1 MMNWLSRMA
10 ITLTR
15 ASALIVNN
23 MMVVIPLR
31 LSAMNVVIMFALNA
45 FMNAMV
51 VIIISAVNVN
61 AIVIGAR
68 KVIVVIAPVILALQ
82 AMTANRI

>member
-1 MMNWLSRMA
+1 MA
-10 ITLTR
+10 ITLAR
-15 ASALIVNN
+15 VSALIVN
-23 MMVVIPLR
+23 MMTVTPLLTR
-31 LSAMNVVIMFALNA
+31 AMNVVIMFALNA

>member
-1 MMNWLSRMA
+1 MA
-10 ITLTR
+10 SILAR
-15 ASALIVNN
+15 ASALIVN

-31 LSAMNVVIMFALNA
+31 LSAMNVAIMFALNA

-61 AIVIGAR
+61 AIVIGVR

>member
-1 MMNWLSRMA
+1 
-10 ITLTR
+10 
-15 ASALIVNN
+15 

-31 LSAMNVVIMFALNA
+31 LSAMNVVIMFALSV

-61 AIVIGAR
+61 AIVTGAR
-68 KVIVVIAPVILALQ
+68 KAIVVIAPVILALQ
-82 AMTANRI
+82 AMIVNRI

>member
-1 MMNWLSRMA
+1 MA
-10 ITLTR
+10 ITLAR
-15 ASALIVNN
+15 VSALIVN
-23 MMVVIPLR
+23 MMAVTPLLTR
-31 LSAMNVVIMFALNA
+31 AMNVVIMFALNA

>member
-1 MMNWLSRMA
+1 MMNWLSRIA
-10 ITLTR
+10 ITLVR
-15 ASALIVNN
+15 ASALIVN
-23 MMVVIPLR
+23 MTAVIPLR
-31 LSAMNVVIMFALNA
+31 LSVMNVVIMFALSV

-61 AIVIGAR
+61 AIAIGAR

-82 AMTANRI
+82 AMMANRI

>member
-1 MMNWLSRMA
+1 MMNWLSRIA
-10 ITLTR
+10 ITLAR
-15 ASALIVNN
+15 VSALIVN
-23 MMVVIPLR
+23 MMAVIPLR
-31 LSAMNVVIMFALNA
+31 LSVMNVVIMFALSA

-68 KVIVVIAPVILALQ
+68 KVIVVIVPVILALQ
-82 AMTANRI
+82 AMMANRI

>member
-1 MMNWLSRMA
+1 VCSSDL
-10 ITLTR
+10 
-15 ASALIVNN
+15 
-23 MMVVIPLR
+23 
-31 LSAMNVVIMFALNA
+31 
-45 FMNAMV
+45 
-51 VIIISAVNVN
+51 VNVN

>member
-1 MMNWLSRMA
+1 MA

>member
-1 MMNWLSRMA
+1 MA
-10 ITLTR
+10 ITLAR
-15 ASALIVNN
+15 ASALIVY
-23 MMVVIPLR
+23 MMVVTPLR
-31 LSAMNVVIMFALNA
+31 LSVMNVVIMFALNA
-45 FMNAMV
+45 FISVMV
-51 VIIISAVNVN
+51 VASVKSAVNAN

>member
-1 MMNWLSRMA
+1 MMA
-10 ITLTR
+10 
-15 ASALIVNN
+15 
-23 MMVVIPLR
+23 VIPLR
-31 LSAMNVVIMFALNA
+31 LSVMNVVIMFALSA

-68 KVIVVIAPVILALQ
+68 KVIVVIVPVILALQ
-82 AMTANRI
+82 AMMANRI

>member
-1 MMNWLSRMA
+1 MMNWLSRIA
-10 ITLTR
+10 ITLAR
-15 ASALIVNN
+15 ASALIVN

-31 LSAMNVVIMFALNA
+31 LSVMNVVIMFALSA

-68 KVIVVIAPVILALQ
+68 KAIAVIAPGILALQ
-82 AMTANRI
+82 AMMANRI